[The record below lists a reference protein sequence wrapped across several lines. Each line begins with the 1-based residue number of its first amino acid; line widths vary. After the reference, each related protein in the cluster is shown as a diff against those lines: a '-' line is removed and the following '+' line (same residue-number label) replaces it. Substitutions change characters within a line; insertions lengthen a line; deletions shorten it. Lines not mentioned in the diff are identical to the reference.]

1 MDGEEVIIQQ
11 IGLILMQLRFARRAL
26 EEVERNT
33 ARYTGV
39 SFSNALAAGPRFGEP
54 PLLNGALKVHVV
66 NISDL
71 NPGTS
76 IGGLIEGI
84 LGGVGRFFGGFM
96 GGVVGGVASTITLPY
111 LLVQMVRVT
120 DNINRILEQINIIK
134 GPGGSTTETSEA
146 SGSGINLNQWT
157 TTMNALTNLFTAA
170 SRGPGNGGEGGAV
183 EGEVP
188 EGWLVMLYTTSRLV
202 ESISRVV
209 DGFILLIP
217 IAIGAIASLI
227 LRIDDIKLKVLE
239 LIQFALRN
247 VFLLRGVAL
256 VTIYDTL
263 AGIAGLGANIMR
275 VVSTAVGSIITSVF
289 DAIAALL
296 NLTVEALRFVGSGL
310 QRTMNGLLEWLRT
323 GLGTFLIDIGRTD
336 VFRLLHHLVQT
347 LPLILPSLVLL
358 VQNRELSQTDRD
370 ALQQA
375 AAMPLPGSPLV
386 GGMPAFTS
394 FPDIGELMVPA
405 DQVTALVT
413 TLDDSRRAIT
423 DAVTGSF
430 NAAERGLEGIQST
443 LRRESTRAM
452 GLFARDDD
460 PRLVA
465 LRGRA
470 DALAGALR
478 PAVDAAR
485 ERPET
490 GLEAIARAYET
501 WVSGGGLQTI
511 LNRLTDHFSRTPT
524 TGPDSERAIVGR
536 IVAASAG
543 AAEPPTAT
551 IRIDRVEIEV
561 APPAPPAGSTGESD
575 LLLAMQDHF
584 LSPAFVERLQAQIIQ
599 QEREWVLRGGDP
611 CFVGMAASAFT
622 T

>member
-1 MDGEEVIIQQ
+1 
-11 IGLILMQLRFARRAL
+11 
-26 EEVERNT
+26 
-33 ARYTGV
+33 
-39 SFSNALAAGPRFGEP
+39 
-54 PLLNGALKVHVV
+54 
-66 NISDL
+66 
-71 NPGTS
+71 
-76 IGGLIEGI
+76 
-84 LGGVGRFFGGFM
+84 LGGFV
-96 GGVVGGVASTITLPY
+96 GGVVGGTASAVTLPY
-111 LLVQMVRVT
+111 LLVQMERIT
-120 DNINRILEQINIIK
+120 RNINRILDQIGIIR
-134 GPGGSTTETSEA
+134 GPGGSAEESASA
-146 SGSGINLNQWT
+146 SGSGIDLNQWT
-157 TTMNALTNLFTAA
+157 ATMNALANLFTAA
-170 SRGPGNGGEGGAV
+170 SGGPGEGGSAV
-183 EGEVP
+183 QGEVP

-209 DGFILLIP
+209 DGLILLIP
-217 IAIGAIASLI
+217 IAIGAVASLI
-227 LRIDDIKLKVLE
+227 MRIDDIKLKVLE

-247 VFLLRGVAL
+247 IFLLRGVAL

-263 AGIAGLGANIMR
+263 AGVAGLGANIMR

-296 NLTVEALRFVGSGL
+296 NLTVEALRFVGTGL

-336 VFRLLHHLVQT
+336 VFRLLHHLVRT

-358 VQNRELSQTDRD
+358 VQNRELSQADRD

-375 AAMPLPGSPLV
+375 AAMRLPGTALV
-386 GGMPAFTS
+386 GGMAAFTS
-394 FPDIGELMVPA
+394 FPDIGALMVPA
-405 DQVTALVT
+405 DQVSALVT

-443 LRRESTRAM
+443 LRRESTRAA
-452 GLFARDDD
+452 GLFAREDD

-465 LRGRA
+465 LRDRA

-511 LNRLTDHFSRTPT
+511 LDRLTDHFRRTPT
-524 TGPDSERAIVGR
+524 AGPDSERALIGR

-543 AAEPPTAT
+543 AVEPPTAT

-561 APPAPPAGSTGESD
+561 APPTSPGSSGEPEV
-575 LLLAMQDHF
+575 LLAMENHF
-584 LSPAFVERLQAQIIQ
+584 LSPAFVERLQAQLVLY
-599 QEREWVLRGGDP
+599 EREWALRGGDP
-611 CFVGMAASAFT
+611 RFVGMSASAFT
-622 T
+622 Y